1 MKYDFDNTPDRRNT
15 DSYKWD
21 VKENELPMWVADMD
35 FAAAPEIRQAFS
47 KRIEHGVFGY
57 ATIPD
62 AWYEAYQNWWEKRH
76 HLKIQKDWLVFCTG
90 VVPAISSIV
99 RKLTTPNENVVILT
113 PVYNIFFNSIINNGC
128 RVLECPLDY
137 KDNSYN
143 VNWKDLEEKL
153 SNPQTTL
160 LIWCNPHNPAGRL
173 WDAETMKRVGELCKK
188 YHVTVISD
196 EIHCDLVRPGK
207 EYIPFASVS
216 ETCRDISISCVA
228 PTKTFNLAGLQS
240 AAVFVPEPNLR
251 HKVWRGLNTD
261 EVAEPNSFATLA
273 AITAFEKGE
282 DWLNELREYVFKNRD
297 YVETFIKENIPELTV
312 VPADATY
319 LVWIDI
325 SRVFEDGISARDFIR
340 NRTGLFINEGNE
352 YGTAGNNFIRVNV
365 ACPLERVKDGMNRL
379 KEAVNLKKSNV

>member
-1 MKYDFDNTPDRRNT
+1 MKYDFDNSPDRRNT

-57 ATIPD
+57 ATIPH
-62 AWYEAYQNWWEKRH
+62 AWYEAYQNWWKKRH
-76 HLKIQKDWLVFCTG
+76 HLKIEKDWLVFCTG

-128 RVLECPLDY
+128 RVLECPLDF

-143 VNWKDLEEKL
+143 VNWEDLEEKL

-160 LIWCNPHNPAGRL
+160 LIWCNPHNPVGRI

-196 EIHCDLVRPGK
+196 EIHCDLVRPEK

-216 ETCRDISISCVA
+216 ETCRDISITCVA

-282 DWLNELREYVFKNRD
+282 DWLSELREYVFKNRD

-325 SRVFEDGISARDFIR
+325 SRVFEDGIAARDFIR
-340 NRTGLFINEGNE
+340 NTTGLFINEGNE
-352 YGTAGNNFIRVNV
+352 YGTAGNNFIRINV

-379 KEAVNLKKSNV
+379 KKAVHIKIADV

>member
-76 HLKIQKDWLVFCTG
+76 HLKIEKDWLIFCTG

-173 WDAETMKRVGELCKK
+173 WDADTMKRVGELCKK

-216 ETCRDISISCVA
+216 ETCRDLSISCVA

-325 SRVFEDGISARDFIR
+325 SRVFGDGIAARDFIR
-340 NRTGLFINEGNE
+340 NKTGLFINEGNE